1 MSKIFWLIIDKLWER
16 EILMNQKSIFI
27 KKENIKKIS

>member
-16 EILMNQKSIFI
+16 EILMNQKLIFI